1 MDFLDT
7 KEEAAFRA
15 GAREWL
21 VLNAAEYSVAPT
33 QPYTE
38 SEFVERARA
47 WLRRKAEGGYG
58 AILWPKAVGGRDGT
72 LMEQV
77 IFEEEEGR
85 YHVPNGPFV
94 NLGMRMGVPT
104 LLKHGSQAQIERFA
118 QATMRGE
125 LAWCQLFSEP
135 GAGSDLAALRT
146 KAARDGDRWIVNGQ
160 KVWSSWAHHADW
172 GILLARTDPSL
183 PKHKGITFFLLNM
196 RTPGIEVRP
205 IRQISGKSDFNETFL
220 TNVEIPDD
228 ARVGDV
234 NGGWAVAMTTLTSER
249 LGGAASA
256 TGVNST
262 TIMTR
267 AQERGLIDDRAV
279 RQQIAKWHALEQGLR
294 NFRYRLLT
302 KLSKGESAGALGAI
316 SKLMSYRKLQ
326 ELTAYAMDLR
336 GYAGLFAEE
345 GDVLQSQILDEFIWS
360 SAMRIAGGAD
370 EVLRNQLAERVLSLP
385 QDPRTDK
392 DTPFNQLRQ

>member
-1 MDFLDT
+1 
-7 KEEAAFRA
+7 
-15 GAREWL
+15 
-21 VLNAAEYSVAPT
+21 
-33 QPYTE
+33 
-38 SEFVERARA
+38 
-47 WLRRKAEGGYG
+47 
-58 AILWPKAVGGRDGT
+58 
-72 LMEQV
+72 
-77 IFEEEEGR
+77 
-85 YHVPNGPFV
+85 
-94 NLGMRMGVPT
+94 
-104 LLKHGSQAQIERFA
+104 
-118 QATMRGE
+118 
-125 LAWCQLFSEP
+125 
-135 GAGSDLAALRT
+135 
-146 KAARDGDRWIVNGQ
+146 
-160 KVWSSWAHHADW
+160 
-172 GILLARTDPSL
+172 
-183 PKHKGITFFLLNM
+183 LLNM